1 MKSSIIDAVDEES
14 FLNAFNENPD
24 HKFRALLKI
33 YKGNYHYLILS
44 AVFFILKRG
53 YAWFLPIA
61 TSNIVDAIT
70 GEHGNTPWL
79 IAINLIILVAL
90 VLENIP
96 MNYLHTKYYSKAI
109 RYVEAGLR
117 SSLVRKLQ
125 QLSISYHKQ
134 MQSGRL
140 QSKIMRDVEAVESL
154 SHQLFINVLN
164 ITLSIGIALAVT
176 LSKSLIVFGFF
187 LVTVPVAVI
196 IIRIFKDKVRK
207 SNADLRKEIE
217 NTSAKVMEMVELVP
231 VTRAHGLEEWEI
243 DRMKGQLTTVAERGY
258 KLDIV
263 QSFFGSI
270 SWLAFQLFQLICLA
284 FTSYLAFKGRITVGD
299 VVLYQSYFTTI
310 VNEVTSVINLLP
322 IISKGMESVGSIS
335 SVLND
340 DDVEDNNN
348 KKKVTDVQG
357 KIEYKSVKFAYPD
370 EPEREILSDL
380 NLSVKA
386 GETIALVGESGAGKS
401 TILNLIIGFNH
412 VTGGSILID
421 GENIENIDLRSLR
434 KHLAV
439 VPQNTILFSGTIREN
454 ITYGLPDISDETLNR
469 VIDAA
474 NLRELI
480 DSLPEGVE
488 TKINE
493 HGSNLSGGQ
502 RQRMSIARALVRN
515 PSIIIL
521 DEATSALDSI
531 SEKKIQ
537 DAINNLS
544 KNRTTFIVAHRLST
558 IKGADRIAVIGE
570 GGCMEIGTYDELM
583 ERKGAFYA
591 LKKLQA

>member
-44 AVFFILKRG
+44 AVFFVLKRG

-70 GEHGNTPWL
+70 GGQGNTPWL
-79 IAINLIILVAL
+79 IAINLIILVVL

-176 LSKSLIVFGFF
+176 ISKSLIVFGFF
-187 LVTVPVAVI
+187 LVTVPVAVV

-322 IISKGMESVGSIS
+322 VISKGMESVGSIS

-348 KKKVTDVQG
+348 KKKVTNVQG
-357 KIEYKSVKFAYPD
+357 KIEFKSVKFAYPD
-370 EPEREILSDL
+370 ESEREILSDL

-386 GETIALVGESGAGKS
+386 GETIAFVGESGAGKS

-454 ITYGLPDISDETLNR
+454 ITYGLPDISDETLNG

-488 TKINE
+488 TRINE

-583 ERKGAFYA
+583 EREGAFYA

>member
-44 AVFFILKRG
+44 AVFFVLKRG

-70 GEHGNTPWL
+70 GGQGNTPWL
-79 IAINLIILVAL
+79 IAINLIILVVL

-176 LSKSLIVFGFF
+176 ISKSLIVFGFF
-187 LVTVPVAVI
+187 LVTVPVAVV

-322 IISKGMESVGSIS
+322 VISKGMESVGSIS

-348 KKKVTDVQG
+348 KKKVTNVQG
-357 KIEYKSVKFAYPD
+357 KIEFKSVKFAYPD
-370 EPEREILSDL
+370 EPKREILSDL

-454 ITYGLPDISDETLNR
+454 ITYGLPDISDETLNG

-488 TKINE
+488 TKVNE